1 MYAMEIKKKLFHG
14 VCSIIV
20 PPKIKLLG
28 EGQNMEDMKEQLC
41 REVTQI
47 SWKLA
52 RTVRMCA
59 TEGKSQGFH

>member
-1 MYAMEIKKKLFHG
+1 M
-14 VCSIIV
+14 

-41 REVTQI
+41 REVTQV

-52 RTVRMCA
+52 RMVRMCA
-59 TEGKSQGFH
+59 TEGKVTRFPLMMVEL